1 MSFIG
6 STEPPN
12 QLDNE
17 ISVVDLVA
25 SHDWSSTP
33 LGPMETWDS
42 TLKSTVNLCLHSV
55 FPISIYYGPEFVS
68 IYNQSN
74 VIIKLTQ
81 LVKFSEL
88 INFIISFLNIPIPY
102 SVETD
107 IKNETSSRL
116 VLEVWP
122 ETHHTTEPIFNE
134 VMATRK
140 GRFENDMLFVTDR
153 DGYVEET
160 YASFTLSPIFKED
173 GSMGGILNASQE
185 TTQRVL
191 ANRRLKALTEL
202 GNKTP
207 GAKSVKDACHLI
219 TQTIRNNNADMPY
232 ALIYLIENH
241 SATSNTPSTD
251 TPKAHL
257 VATTFDEDLDL
268 QKVDGFDEISVAE
281 DKLRRFL
288 PDFLL
293 DTEEIVDLA
302 NVSDEIDELIKSDG
316 NIIKSTVCIKP
327 GKSNALSSGLDND
340 PKFCTLFET
349 GEKIITSPDFSSSW
363 PLQYVARTNF
373 HITVTL
379 KDYTHAVLFPVKNT
393 TGDLTAIIII
403 GINKQRALD
412 KEYMEF
418 LHLVIGQVSASL
430 SHGRFREE
438 ERKQA
443 EMLASLNDQKI
454 SFFQNISHELRTP
467 LTLMLSP
474 LEEVL
479 EECPRDVPMYSHLC
493 MIQRNTR
500 RLLRL
505 VNTLLQFSRI
515 ESDKIEANYHEVDIG
530 QLTSELA
537 ANFESMAK
545 LFKLEYRVEIPDN
558 FDSRLEKKVFVDL
571 EMYEKI
577 IFNLCSNAFKHTW
590 NGGITVRLD
599 ADRKDNKEVVVLE
612 VTDTG
617 VGISEEEIPNLFQRF
632 YRIKSRQSRCHEGT
646 GIGLALVK
654 ELTSLHGG
662 DITCTSVLDRGT
674 TFKICLPTG
683 HEHLVSKRIF
693 FRDDLN
699 KGKGLLTLDRN
710 NILFDNKQLYLDE
723 SLQWIQNNDREFEE
737 NEKEQDTE
745 NDMNID
751 SDNGKIDEYKELILE
766 SKEKYFP
773 HTIEDPIPL
782 INSKHVVLLVDDN
795 ADMRNYLIG
804 LLQKEYTVYSA
815 FDGRDALRLL
825 KRLKCPPD
833 LILSGMIF

>member
-12 QLDNE
+12 QLDKE

-55 FPISIYYGPEFVS
+55 FPIAIYYGPEFVS

-74 VIIKLTQ
+74 VIIKLTH

-116 VLEVWP
+116 VLALGKPFKEVWP

-257 VATTFDEDLDL
+257 VATTFDEGLDL
-268 QKVDGFDEISVAE
+268 QKVDGFDEICVAQ

-302 NVSDEIDELIKSDG
+302 NVTDEIDELIKSDG
-316 NIIKSTVCIKP
+316 NIIKSTVYIKP

-363 PLQYVARTNF
+363 PLQYVARTNL

-454 SFFQNISHELRTP
+454 LFFQNISHELPP

-479 EECPRDVPMYSHLC
+479 EECPRDAPMYSHLC

-590 NGGITVRLD
+590 NGSITLRLD

-662 DITCTSVLDRGT
+662 DISCTSVLDRGT

-683 HEHLVSKRIF
+683 HEHL
-693 FRDDLN
+693 
-699 KGKGLLTLDRN
+699 
-710 NILFDNKQLYLDE
+710 
-723 SLQWIQNNDREFEE
+723 
-737 NEKEQDTE
+737 
-745 NDMNID
+745 
-751 SDNGKIDEYKELILE
+751 ELILE

-833 LILSGMIF
+833 LILSGMIFFNQCFSC